1 MLRRVEPAGGRT
13 VTYTTSEVAEKV
25 GVSKKTIY
33 SWLKKGIIDEPD
45 RDYKN
50 YRIWS
55 EKHIKQCLEYK
66 NRRIPAEEVKRG
78 TR

>member
-1 MLRRVEPAGGRT
+1 MSRRRAHVY
-13 VTYTTSEVAEKV
+13 YTTSEVAEKV
-25 GVSKKTIY
+25 GVSKKTLY

-55 EKHIKQCLEYK
+55 EDHVNKCLEYK
-66 NRRIPAEEVKRG
+66 NRTIPGDQIKKAN
-78 TR
+78 

>member
-1 MLRRVEPAGGRT
+1 MASTSKREESF
-13 VTYTTSEVAEKV
+13 YTTSEVAEKV
-25 GVSKKTIY
+25 GVSKKTLY

-55 EKHIKQCLEYK
+55 EDHVTKCLEYK
-66 NRRIPAEEVKRG
+66 NKRIPG
-78 TR
+78 NQGN

>member
-1 MLRRVEPAGGRT
+1 MLRRVSPAGGRT

-78 TR
+78 TK